1 MPAEL
6 SCSNCG
12 APLSSPGSRCER
24 CDGGE
29 EGAWNMALPPTGAE
43 GMGQP
48 DDPPPVESTVVDN
61 SAGEVSPT
69 LDEAAGG
76 SEEDSPGTRPP
87 QKEPTT
93 EELSMDATTASE
105 PTPESLEVDSTTASG
120 PTDSSG
126 AGSPPAGRAGETAV
140 SDVTPENAGPGD
152 LISGKFR
159 ILAQLGKGSF
169 GTVYRVEDTLL
180 GRHFAL
186 KVLHTHLAT
195 GAQIRDRFLQE
206 IDVMLSL
213 MHDNIVPL
221 RDFGQLGPSL
231 YFTMDLIEGRSL
243 LDIMRELKGPME
255 LDRALRLTQ
264 QLLSGLELA
273 HSKGVVH
280 RDLKPENLLVEN
292 GGEEDEKLRIADFGV
307 AHVFRDVTGGVELT
321 QGGQMIGTPAYMSP
335 EQWKAEEVTNR
346 SDLYAVGII
355 FYELISGK
363 RPFKAKTQAEFMDQH
378 LHGMPRPLQEFQLEP
393 KIPEAIEVV
402 MLRCMAKAPEERPEN
417 ATDLKGELEEALAV
431 NSKTALKN
439 FLRKFPRPTF
449 EDASKLAPIAIVAAL
464 LLLIAG
470 LIYTNGGI
478 GKRDNGILVEPKR
491 AGFGS
496 LLMSSAGA
504 WREIEETAANIVNDD
519 QLALKVTLANIP
531 EGEEMSTWPVALT
544 RNGEVVTQQIPDA
557 EGNVSFNINP
567 ALGIESWGISV
578 AHDSE
583 NSFKRSFSI
592 RRDPSLGADLEL
604 PARVDDSAGV
614 NNVYI
619 TNGKEFTI
627 TGGIPGGEAPAGELF
642 LYGASGTEFIPVAI
656 GADGS
661 FSKTVSIEDSALRN
675 DGSLQLNWYFPNQDT
690 KLDGQELQLKVD
702 RVGPDITISEPGS
715 GPRKGFDLT
724 IKATINDPNLGKDPE
739 IVAMLTSS
747 VSGDATTANA
757 ELGRDGRI
765 ELSMP
770 LPPGAVDTECELT
783 LIAKDLAG
791 NDGKEIV
798 AFRVDRLAPTLE
810 ASEFKE
816 EGDKLLVS
824 GTASEPLQNA
834 LIDGSTISIDGAN
847 WKAERA
853 SSEGKNVLEL
863 VMVDLLGNESVP
875 VKLEYNRDS
884 SGPQAIKA
892 QFLAGADGLA
902 IFELEADEEIAS
914 ATAICVGEDLA
925 IQLQETAEGQGRKL
939 LVSMPYSL
947 DDLRNQSW
955 TPTKSPIAITLTDT
969 TGNANTSW
977 YVALP
982 RLSSNVV
989 EALYGRPLENYEGV
1003 YLFEQADGS
1012 GGMYCPQVSEF
1023 VSDHGEGDRGG
1034 WKDVWISANENICSM
1049 CAWPKP

>member
-1 MPAEL
+1 
-6 SCSNCG
+6 
-12 APLSSPGSRCER
+12 
-24 CDGGE
+24 
-29 EGAWNMALPPTGAE
+29 MALPPTGAE

-48 DDPPPVESTVVDN
+48 DDPPPVESTVVDG

-69 LDEAAGG
+69 IDEPAGG
-76 SEEDSPGTRPP
+76 SEKESHETRSPR
-87 QKEPTT
+87 KEPTT

-126 AGSPPAGRAGETAV
+126 AGSPPPGRAGKTAV

-152 LISGKFR
+152 LIGGKFR
-159 ILAQLGKGSF
+159 VLSQLGKGSF

-186 KVLHTHLAT
+186 KVLHTHLAS

-221 RDFGQLGPSL
+221 RDFGELGPSL

-243 LDIMRELKGPME
+243 LDIMREMKGPME
-255 LDRALRLTQ
+255 LDRALTLTQ
-264 QLLSGLELA
+264 QLLRGLELA
-273 HSKGVVH
+273 HAKGVVH
-280 RDLKPENLLVEN
+280 RDLKPENLLVEH

-402 MLRCMAKAPEERPEN
+402 MLRCLAKAPEERPEN
-417 ATDLKGELEEALAV
+417 ATNLMGELEEALAV

-449 EDASKLAPIAIVAAL
+449 EHASKLAPIAIVATL

-478 GKRDNGILVEPKR
+478 GKQGGGVIVEPKR

-496 LLMSSAGA
+496 LLMGSAGA
-504 WREIEETAANIVNDD
+504 WTEINEKSANIVTDEMISL
-519 QLALKVTLANIP
+519 QVSLANIP
-531 EGEEMSTWPVALT
+531 EGDDPSAWPVALT
-544 RNGEVVTQQIPDA
+544 RNGAVVTQQTPNA

-567 ALGIESWGISV
+567 ALGIENWGISV
-578 AHDSE
+578 AQDSE
-583 NSFKRSFSI
+583 NSFNSSFSI

-604 PARVDDSAGV
+604 PARVDDSTGT
-614 NNVYI
+614 NNVFI
-619 TNGKEFTI
+619 TKGTEFTI
-627 TGGIPGGEAPAGELF
+627 KGGIPGGQMPEGDLF
-642 LYGASGTEFIPVAI
+642 LYGASGMEFIPVEI
-656 GADGS
+656 SADGS
-661 FSKTVSIEDSALRN
+661 FSKTIRIDDSGLRN
-675 DGSLQLNWYFPNQDT
+675 DDSLQLSWYFPNQDT

-702 RVGPDITISEPGS
+702 RDGPDISISEPGK
-715 GPRKGFDLT
+715 GPRKGFDLS

-739 IVAMLTSS
+739 IVATLTSS

-770 LPPGAVDTECELT
+770 LPPGALEADCRLT
-783 LIAKDLAG
+783 LTAKDLAG
-791 NDGKEIV
+791 NPRDAFVE
-798 AFRVDRLAPTLE
+798 FRVDRLAPTLE
-810 ASEFKE
+810 ASELKE
-816 EGDKLLVS
+816 GGGKLLVS

-834 LIDGSTISIDGAN
+834 LIDGRAISIDGASWN
-847 WKAERA
+847 AERDLR
-853 SSEGKNVLEL
+853 EGKNVLEL

-875 VKLEYNRDS
+875 IKLEFNQDS
-884 SGPQAIKA
+884 SGPQALSA
-892 QFLAGADGLA
+892 QFKAGADGLT

-914 ATAICVGEDLA
+914 ATATCVGEDLA
-925 IQLQETAEGQGRKL
+925 IQLQESNAGEGRKL
-939 LVSMPYSL
+939 LVSLPYSL
-947 DDLRNQSW
+947 DDLRNRDW
-955 TPTKSPIAITLTDT
+955 TPTRNPVEVTIIDSN
-969 TGNANTSW
+969 GNSNTSR

-982 RLSSNVV
+982 GRSSKVV
-989 EALYGRPLENYEGV
+989 EALRGRPLDNFDGV
-1003 YLFEQADGS
+1003 YLYEQAGDS
-1012 GGMYCPQVSEF
+1012 GGMYCPQISDN
-1023 VSDHGEGDRGG
+1023 VSDHDPGLREGL
-1034 WKDVWISANENICSM
+1034 WNDVWLRSTDKSCRM
-1049 CAWPKP
+1049 CGWGKP